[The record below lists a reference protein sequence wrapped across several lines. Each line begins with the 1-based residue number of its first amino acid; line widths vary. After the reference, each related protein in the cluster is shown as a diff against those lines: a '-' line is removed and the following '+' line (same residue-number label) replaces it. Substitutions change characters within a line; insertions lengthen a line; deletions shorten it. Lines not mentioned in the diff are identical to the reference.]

1 MVIIRYIVLYKI
13 KVFVKIHICIVNRDS
28 VTSILRSGQHHA
40 AFGVNE
46 DIQIATKNSAL

>member
-13 KVFVKIHICIVNRDS
+13 EVFVKIHICIVNRGS
-28 VTSILRSGQHHA
+28 VTSILRYGRDHA

-46 DIQIATKNSAL
+46 DIQIPTKNSAL